1 LESIKNLSPWL
12 DSVDFF
18 LGTPFVN
25 FVVASTGQD
34 LEAIKGGSEMVS
46 SLGGVYDLVGMV
58 VWYWSERFND
68 LGGYRGV
75 FLEHLACVQVG
86 SNDVLAKLLREDKY
100 LPQTT
105 FLLVVGS
112 VVFPADV
119 MRVTKSVGFANKAI
133 VSGTSQAVIRMPR
146 GVVFEDNTLMSDVCL
161 MPAPTEDD
169 PPRGISIQF
178 TGVKK
183 TEITGAEKTVML
195 KNVRV
200 EGFGLSFMD
209 LERVSLNNFT
219 VVGAH
224 TGITVMRTEWVAIHG
239 GPCVGEDGL
248 FLSQFVDCE
257 VSFNCCM
264 YVFLAIDICVYISG
278 WHQARGHRQRGE
290 DRPDV
295 LRRVQHH
302 L

>member
-1 LESIKNLSPWL
+1 LLESIKNLSPWL

-169 PPRGISIQF
+169 RHGNTSLQF
-178 TGVKK
+178 
-183 TEITGAEKTVML
+183 TGAEKTVML

-224 TGITVMRTEWVAIHG
+224 TGITVMGTEWVVIHG

-257 VSFNCCM
+257 VSFVSCLD
-264 YVFLAIDICVYISG
+264 VFLAIDLYVCILD
-278 WHQARGHRQRGE
+278 WHQAGEHRQLGE

-295 LRRVQHH
+295 LRRVQHR